1 MGDLQLLSQLQELD
15 LQIEAKTVALQEIE
29 SSLGET
35 GELTTARAQ
44 VESLRGLLHDQEQRL
59 RELEWDVDEL
69 NRHVTNDETRL
80 YKGDIK
86 NPKELEGLQ
95 RDLTQQQTRRVQIED
110 RELQLLSD
118 VEATQAELQ
127 KAQDELKRTTG
138 LWEERQR
145 DLSARQLKI
154 TEEMVSL
161 RGSRTKIGA
170 AMAPANIALYE
181 LLRRE
186 KRGRAVARVERSIC
200 MACRIALPMGVV
212 QRARAGRDFV
222 YCPSCGRILSVQ

>member
-15 LQIEAKTVALQEIE
+15 LQIEAKNVALQEIE
-29 SSLGET
+29 SNLGET
-35 GELTTARAQ
+35 GEVTAVRAQ
-44 VESLRGLLHDQEQRL
+44 VDSLRGLLHDQEQRL
-59 RELEWDVDEL
+59 RELEMDVDDL
-69 NRHVTNDETRL
+69 NSHVKSDETKL

-86 NPKELEGLQ
+86 NPKELDSLQ
-95 RDLTQQQTRRVQIED
+95 RDLTQQQSKKVQIED

-127 KAQDELKRTTG
+127 KAQEELKRVTER
-138 LWEERQR
+138 WEGRQRELSERQVKVT
-145 DLSARQLKI
+145 DELSA
-154 TEEMVSL
+154 L
-161 RGSRTKIGA
+161 RGSRTQIGG

-186 KRGRAVARVERSIC
+186 KRGRAVAKVERSIC

-222 YCPSCGRILSVQ
+222 YCPSCGRILSV